1 MNAAEGRVWLNL
13 LVEAAP
19 RLRDQG
25 VTHVELGP
33 LKFDVALVEVIQLP
47 AATPARSVHDD
58 DPDDAGGMNADPL
71 DDPDTFDG
79 KSAPGF
85 AALRD

>member
-1 MNAAEGRVWLNL
+1 MNAEEGRWWLGL
-13 LVEAAP
+13 LVEFAP
-19 RLRDQG
+19 KLRDQG

-33 LKFDVALVEVIQLP
+33 LKFNVALVEVIQLP
-47 AATPARSVHDD
+47 AATPARTTHDD
-58 DPDDAGGMNADPL
+58 DPDDTGGMNADPL